1 MLGCS
6 LAAGPSYRVVSA
18 QVAGSVDLSNPSIL
32 RGGLQCDAGD
42 SAPYFRSLPLSQ
54 HWTEWLRVVRRP
66 LTCPAMSV
74 GGSSAITRPRLYG
87 FASQVSSVGASRYR
101 ALDKGLAAPP

>member
-32 RGGLQCDAGD
+32 RGGLQCDAGGQC
-42 SAPYFRSLPLSQ
+42 PLLPFSPPEPALDGMAARREATPHLLSHVRGREQ
-54 HWTEWLRVVRRP
+54 RYHSSPVVRLRV
-66 LTCPAMSV
+66 
-74 GGSSAITRPRLYG
+74 SS
-87 FASQVSSVGASRYR
+87 
-101 ALDKGLAAPP
+101 